1 MSRIK
6 SMIIMMAAATLLAH
20 TVAHGAERGDT
31 AFGSHGLGGY
41 GCDGHGGFGC
51 AEHSGAVR
59 DGRGG
64 YGCDGHGGYGC
75 DGRAG
80 FRTDAQRGPSV
91 GGDYGSL
98 AADRKFDDLESDDP
112 DDASDRAPFDTARCN
127 PDRLGYSARDC
138 PWRQ

>member
-6 SMIIMMAAATLLAH
+6 SMTIMMAAAMLVAH
-20 TVAHGAERGDT
+20 TVAHGAERGE
-31 AFGSHGLGGY
+31 GGY
-41 GCDGHGGFGC
+41 GCDGRGGYGC
-51 AEHSGAVR
+51 DAQNGAVR

-80 FRTDAQRGPSV
+80 FRTDAQRGLSV

-98 AADRKFDDLESDDP
+98 AADRKFDDLESDDA
-112 DDASDRAPFDTARCN
+112 DDANGRAPFDTARCN
-127 PDRLGYSARDC
+127 PDRRDYSARDC